1 MRHARESRSCT
12 RTFREARVR
21 ASALLLEEVVAE
33 LKCPLCGA
41 IVAGAWSAAKTD
53 APTVLGDRIVTL
65 SRRVSELERG
75 DLTPRRIKDETLWLC
90 AECQRLMTD
99 RMALDRAE
107 IQRRIR
113 EQVRQLERRLEEMRE
128 AS

>member
-1 MRHARESRSCT
+1 MSRGQSRSCT
-12 RTFREARVR
+12 RPGPSVRVR
-21 ASALLLEEVVAE
+21 ASALLVGDAVAE

-41 IVAGAWSAAKTD
+41 IVPGAWSAAKTD

-65 SRRVSELERG
+65 TRRIAELEHG
-75 DLTPRRIKDETLWLC
+75 ELTPREIKDETLWLC

-99 RMALDRAE
+99 AALDGPE

-113 EQVRQLERRLEEMRE
+113 EHVRQLEGRVAAMRH

>member
-1 MRHARESRSCT
+1 MSHARESRSCT
-12 RTFREARVR
+12 HTLRKARVR
-21 ASALLLEEVVAE
+21 ASALLHEEAVAD

-53 APTVLGDRIVTL
+53 APTVLGDRIATL
-65 SRRVSELERG
+65 TRRVSELEHG

-99 RMALDRAE
+99 RVALDRAE

-113 EQVRQLERRLEEMRE
+113 EHVRQLEQRLGEMRE

>member
-1 MRHARESRSCT
+1 MSRGQSRSCT
-12 RTFREARVR
+12 RALPRPQVR
-21 ASALLLEEVVAE
+21 ASALLHGDAVAE

-53 APTVLGDRIVTL
+53 APTVLGDRITTL
-65 SRRVSELERG
+65 TRRISELEHG
-75 DLTPRRIKDETLWLC
+75 ELTPREIKDETLWLC

-99 RMALDRAE
+99 QAALDGPE

-113 EQVRQLERRLEEMRE
+113 EHVRQLERRVDAMRH